1 MQHSNGPDVHMA
13 HQAFLQSPHVSSA
26 DVLVLERQLH
36 QVQRYVLTGKN
47 RHCVPVTVGGAE
59 EPRSTQS
66 ERTLGSTML
75 TMTSWYARSLKA
87 CATVWSTLIVSV

>member
-1 MQHSNGPDVHMA
+1 MA

-36 QVQRYVLTGKN
+36 QVQRYILTDKKQTLCPSDG
-47 RHCVPVTVGGAE
+47 RGAE
-59 EPRSTQS
+59 SARSQ
-66 ERTLGSTML
+66 RTLGSTML